1 MPGPFITKGVV
12 VFAVA
17 ATGLAACG
25 SSKSD
30 KGSGGSSSDAAAPAA
45 KGPIVIGAAV
55 DNTGFMKPIDQ
66 PPLAAAKLEVAKV
79 NAAGGVDGRKL
90 VFKEI
95 NTQIDPQKTK
105 AAATQLIDGDKAD
118 VLWVTCDVDLSTPS
132 IQVGLEK
139 KKLTVAPCIG
149 TDQMGP
155 KRFGDAGKLAYSFGN
170 VAQDEGAA
178 MAKAAIQKGW
188 KSANITADKQ
198 LVYTQNVCQA
208 FGIAFEKLGGT
219 IKTKQTF
226 TTGDNT
232 VQSVV
237 SKVNASQA
245 DVNALCTTA
254 GKDLPAFVTG
264 IRGLGNKTPILGP
277 WSIDGTYWLPKSTA
291 AADDIHLVT
300 YASVFGDDPDA
311 AVADLQTALKAKG
324 AAPVT
329 GGFITGPE
337 AIDAIVGA
345 IKENKGD
352 TSGEK
357 LAASLGKLRDF
368 KTSTGQIS
376 FSDKFHTVS
385 GRTYRIIDIT
395 KGKAKL
401 GGTVKADAPVE
412 LPAA

>member
-1 MPGPFITKGVV
+1 MPRRSTTQGAVV
-12 VFAVA
+12 AMAIASAVA
-17 ATGLAACG
+17 LAACG
-25 SSKSD
+25 SSSTSD
-30 KGSGGSSSDAAAPAA
+30 SSSSSSGAPAA

-55 DNTGFMKPIDQ
+55 DNSGFMKPIDQ
-66 PPLAAAKLEVAKV
+66 PPLAAAKLEIAKI

-90 VFKEI
+90 VIKEI

-105 AAATQLIDGDKAD
+105 AAATQLIDNDKAD

-132 IQVGLEK
+132 IQVGLAK
-139 KKLTVAPCIG
+139 GKLTVAPCIG

-188 KSANITADKQ
+188 KSANVIADKQ
-198 LVYTQNVCQA
+198 LVYTQNVCEA
-208 FGIAFEKLGGT
+208 FSIAFAKMGGT
-219 IKTKQTF
+219 IKNKQTF

-232 VQSVV
+232 IQSVV
-237 SKVNASQA
+237 SKVNASKA
-245 DVNALCTTA
+245 DVNALCTIA
-254 GKDLPAFVTG
+254 AKDLPAFVTG

-277 WSIDGTYWLPKSTA
+277 WSIDGTYWLPKSPA
-291 AADDIHLVT
+291 AADNIHFVT

-311 AVADLQTALKAKG
+311 TVSALQQQLKGEG

-337 AIDAIVGA
+337 TIDAIAEA
-345 IKENKGD
+345 IKQNKGD
-352 TSGEK
+352 TSGEA
-357 LAASLGKLRDF
+357 LAASLGKLRNF
-368 KTSTGQIS
+368 KTSTGEIS
-376 FSDKFHTVS
+376 FSDQFHTVS
-385 GRTYRIIDIT
+385 GRTYRIVDII

-401 GGTVKADAPVE
+401 GGTVKADAPVQ
-412 LPAA
+412 LPAS